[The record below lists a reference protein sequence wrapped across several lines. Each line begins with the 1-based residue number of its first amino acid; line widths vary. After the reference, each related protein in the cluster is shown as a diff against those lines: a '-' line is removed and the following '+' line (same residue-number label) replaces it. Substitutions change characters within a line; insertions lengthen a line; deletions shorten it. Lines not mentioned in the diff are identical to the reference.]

1 MIGKT
6 ISHYKI
12 LEKLGEGGMGVAY
25 KAQDTKLDRIVAL
38 KFLPKHLLCDESAKT
53 RFVNEA
59 KAASSLDHQ
68 NIATIY
74 EIDEVEG
81 ECFICMAYIKG
92 KSLKELIKEK
102 VLSIEKIL
110 NISIQIAEGLNTAH
124 KKGIVHRDIKSD
136 NIMLTNEGL
145 VKIMD
150 FGLAKL
156 KGVSKLT
163 KTGTTLGTMQ
173 YMSPEQAQGMDVDH
187 RSDIFSFGVVLYEM
201 ITNQLPFQGEHEAA
215 VIYSIL
221 NETPEPLAR
230 YKAGV
235 PGELQRVVDKALA
248 KNRDERYQHVDD
260 MRADLRKL
268 KKELE
273 STKEQPSTKKSQPS
287 IAVLP
292 FTNLSADKEQEYF
305 CDGMAEEI
313 INALSQVED
322 LRVVART
329 SAFSFRGKEIDIREI
344 GRKLNVQTLLEGS
357 VRKAGNKLRITA
369 QLVNV
374 VDGYHLWSERYDREM
389 VDIFAIQE
397 EISLAIVDKLKL
409 KLLGEIKGE
418 LIKSYTEDIE
428 AYNLYLKGRYFW
440 NKRTGG
446 DLKRAIEYFEQAIE
460 RDSRYAPAYAGIA
473 DSYNDLP
480 NYSSFSPDEAY
491 PKANEAALKALEL
504 DDKLAEAH
512 ASLGLIKSEYDWD
525 WEGAEKEFKRA
536 IELNS
541 ACVTAHYWYGLLLL
555 YLARFDDAIK
565 EMKKALELDPLSLL
579 IYKHMGLIL
588 FLAGQSDEAIETLK
602 KALEM
607 EPNAILLHALIGL
620 AYGRKSL
627 YKEALAEL
635 QKEKELTTDCPPIV
649 DAWLGF
655 AYLRIGDKGRGQE
668 VLEYLIGRSKQQ
680 YVPPYAFAQFY
691 FALGATDEGFKWLER
706 AYEERDIWL
715 RYLKV
720 DTSLESFRSDP
731 RFTSLL
737 KKMGLEK

>member
-1 MIGKT
+1 
-6 ISHYKI
+6 
-12 LEKLGEGGMGVAY
+12 
-25 KAQDTKLDRIVAL
+25 
-38 KFLPKHLLCDESAKT
+38 
-53 RFVNEA
+53 
-59 KAASSLDHQ
+59 
-68 NIATIY
+68 
-74 EIDEVEG
+74 
-81 ECFICMAYIKG
+81 
-92 KSLKELIKEK
+92 
-102 VLSIEKIL
+102 
-110 NISIQIAEGLNTAH
+110 
-124 KKGIVHRDIKSD
+124 
-136 NIMLTNEGL
+136 
-145 VKIMD
+145 
-150 FGLAKL
+150 
-156 KGVSKLT
+156 
-163 KTGTTLGTMQ
+163 
-173 YMSPEQAQGMDVDH
+173 
-187 RSDIFSFGVVLYEM
+187 VVLYEI
-201 ITNQLPFQGEHEAA
+201 ITGQLPFRGEHEAA
-215 VIYSIL
+215 IIYSII
-221 NETPEPLAR
+221 NETPEPLTR
-230 YKAGV
+230 FKANV
-235 PGELQRVVDKALA
+235 PKGLQRIVDKAME
-248 KNRDERYQHVDD
+248 KNREERYQHVDD
-260 MRADLRKL
+260 MLADVRKL
-268 KKELE
+268 KRALE
-273 STKEQPSTKKSQPS
+273 SEAEQPSTKKPQPS

-292 FTNLSADKEQEYF
+292 FVNLSADKEQEYF

-313 INALSQVED
+313 INALTQVEG
-322 LRVVART
+322 LPVVART

-344 GRKLNVQTLLEGS
+344 GRKLNVETLLEGS

-374 VDGYHLWSERYDREM
+374 VDGYHLWSEKYDRDME
-389 VDIFAIQE
+389 DIFAIQD
-397 EISLAIVDKLKL
+397 EISLGIVDKLKL

-627 YKEALAEL
+627 YKETLAEL

-655 AYLRIGDKGRGQE
+655 AYLRIGDKVKGQK
-668 VLEYLIGRSKQQ
+668 VLEDLIGRSKQQ

-691 FALGATDEGFKWLER
+691 FALGETDEGFKWLER

-731 RFTSLL
+731 RFLALL